1 MFGFEKNRENAGIL
15 EGSMARAEVALN
27 ELESVYN
34 GDFDEDGVAEGLQ
47 RSSQLKG
54 LIKDGWGMIP
64 GNNGSLDDATTAL
77 FSKISLKNRSGV
89 VIPENCANA
98 SVNSQTVGNGF
109 DPILAM
115 YSAMSDVM
123 FEANTKLFGDKYT
136 IENGNLKVEEA
147 DIPDYIAKRALK
159 QGANPFA
166 RLTVGMEKNMMSLN
180 VNGKEQYISDDPT
193 DSTGILRKKLTF
205 GERRALVEHNF
216 RVGYFVDRD
225 LMQELGYQRVS
236 AAEYIKEAIDNIGQE
251 LKIATAQQLVYD
263 ELLVSSK
270 FTTAGTRYNHCLDM
284 IYTSHST
291 PKSLS
296 KQDTNEFVNS
306 VDNLIAVINGM
317 RADSNRYSAG
327 VAQDSEI
334 LLLLDES
341 TVRGNE
347 DTNDKGLLGPLKNE
361 LVNAS
366 GIITP
371 TAAPSKLLYLLSNC
385 QQRAGK
391 VSVITV
397 KGATYTDQH
406 GNKTYFKLN
415 VPNGKKF
422 NWLCFKDLH
431 KYTEL
436 MEPSVY
442 SDTGLTG
449 GLGALQ
455 DFKNYTKT
463 SPITATSLVF
473 TNNSHVFTSTMKYA
487 GDRYD
492 YCMRFEIPE

>member
-1 MFGFEKNRENAGIL
+1 MFGFEKNSGNADNL
-15 EGSMARAEVALN
+15 ERSMARAETALDQ
-27 ELESVYN
+27 LEAVYN
-34 GDFDEDGVAEGLQ
+34 GDFDEKGVEEELQ
-47 RSSQLKG
+47 RSSQLKS
-54 LIKDGWGMIP
+54 LIKDGWSEIGD
-64 GNNGSLDDATTAL
+64 GNLDNATTAL
-77 FSKISLKNRSGV
+77 FSKISLANRSGV
-89 VIPENCANA
+89 VIPANCANA
-98 SVNSQTVGNGF
+98 SVNSETAGNGF

-147 DIPDYIAKRALK
+147 DIPDYITKKGLK
-159 QGANPFA
+159 PGANPFA
-166 RLTVGMEKNMMSLN
+166 RLTVGMDKNMMSLN
-180 VNGKEQYISDDPT
+180 INGKEQYISDDPT
-193 DSTGILRKKLTF
+193 DSTGIAREKFTF
-205 GERRALVEHNF
+205 GDRRALVECNF
-216 RVGYFVDRD
+216 RVGFFLDRD

-236 AAEYIKEAIDNIGQE
+236 AADYIKEAIDNAGRKLNI
-251 LKIATAQQLVYD
+251 LTAQQLIYD
-263 ELLVSSK
+263 EFLVSNK
-270 FTTAGTRYNHCLDM
+270 FTTAGSRYNHCLDM

-296 KQDTNEFVNS
+296 KQDTNEFIAS
-306 VDNLIAVINGM
+306 VDNLIGLINGM
-317 RADSNRYSAG
+317 RADSNRYSVG

-334 LLLLDES
+334 LLLLDEN
-341 TVRGNE
+341 TVRGNS

-366 GIITP
+366 GFITP
-371 TAAPSKLLYLLSNC
+371 TAAQSKLLYLLSQC

-397 KGATYTDQH
+397 KGATYTDQQ

-415 VPNGKKF
+415 VPNGKKL
-422 NWLCFKDLH
+422 NWLCFKDCH
-431 KYTEL
+431 KYVEL

-442 SDTGLTG
+442 ADTGLTG

-473 TNNSHVFTSTMKYA
+473 TNNSHVFTSSMKYA
-487 GDRYD
+487 GNNYD